1 MPDVDV
7 ALIPYVVMGGIV
19 LLGGVIGGIL
29 YLAGRRRPQPGLG
42 PGPVPGGGGEWNAS
56 IVDPDV
62 RTVGAA
68 LAATH
73 GRLRVAGGWLT
84 FTPEGATGP
93 AWSVPCREVTVRTA
107 SFFSLDG
114 ADVEL
119 HGAWGVVR
127 CTVSQERINRF
138 VGNDFKTLRERGYG
152 RELAVAMAQQGARV
166 IG

>member
-1 MPDVDV
+1 MPFVDP
-7 ALIPYVVMGGIV
+7 ALIAPLVMGGVV
-19 LLGGVIGGIL
+19 LVGALVGGIL

-42 PGPVPGGGGEWNAS
+42 PVPVPGGGGEWNAS
-56 IVDPDV
+56 IVDPRV
-62 RTVGAA
+62 RTVGAD

-73 GRLRVAGGWLT
+73 GRLRVADGRLT

-119 HGAWGVVR
+119 HGAWGVMR
-127 CTVSQERINRF
+127 CTVSRERINRF
-138 VGNDFKTLRERGYG
+138 VGNDFKTLRERTYG
-152 RELAVAMAQQGARV
+152 RELAVAMAQQGARFV
-166 IG
+166 G